1 MEYLNSMFLSIKQFL
16 DNCTSALLSESLT
29 YVEIKNICSFKDDN
43 AEQRVWNACSLN
55 YLNI

>member
-1 MEYLNSMFLSIKQFL
+1 MEYLNSMFLSIKQFP

-43 AEQRVWNACSLN
+43 AEQRV
-55 YLNI
+55 